1 MGNWKSV
8 IPGPD
13 LTYRR
18 SSLFQSRRARAGQNP
33 KAQTMYSILNSIGH
47 TPLVE
52 IKRLNPNPRVTL
64 LAKLEYFNP
73 GGSVKDRIAKA
84 MIEAGEAS
92 GAITPDK
99 IVLEATSGNTGIG
112 LALVCAVKGYR
123 LLLTMSES
131 ASVERRKI
139 LQAMGA
145 EIRLTPDFLGT
156 DGAIE
161 EAYRLAREHPET
173 YFMTDQFNSEANWR
187 AHYDGTGREI
197 WEQTAGKITMLIATM
212 GTTGT
217 LMGTSRRLKEYNAA
231 IEIVGVEPY
240 LGHKIQGLKNMKE
253 SYRPGIYEKERLD
266 KRVNIDDEVAFE
278 MTRRLAREEGIFAGM
293 SAGAAM
299 AIAQEE
305 VRSVSGGVVVVIF
318 PDGGERYLSTPLF
331 AIREETNLRFYNTLT
346 RVKEPFVPLQPGK
359 VSIYSCGPTVHDR
372 MHVGECRRFVL
383 ADLVRRYM
391 EYKKYT
397 ATHIVNISD
406 LNDKTIQGSEKD
418 GMPLKPFTD
427 KYLRAFIEDMEIL
440 GVRPATHYPRASE
453 HVEDMV
459 ALAGRLMEKGF
470 AYEKLRSVYFD
481 ISRYPDYGKLSGINL
496 DKIKLGS
503 TVDLDEYEKDNP
515 RDFTLLKRAKL
526 SELKRGI
533 YTKTEWGQVRP
544 SWHIESAAMAMK
556 YLGETFDIYTSSRDL
571 IFPHHENEMAV
582 SGALTGK
589 PLARYWIQSE
599 QVLSEGKKAGR
610 DAAVPYIRDLL
621 ERGYSGRVIRYW
633 LLSNHYRK
641 PLNLSYEALDQA
653 GRAVRRLDECV
664 RFLGRVEDGRPY
676 PDLDQLI
683 YDLKTGFADAM
694 DDDLHVSSAMATIFH
709 IVRKINRLIVQK
721 KLDKAGT
728 RRIIDAFKRID
739 VVLNIFEFEQRLQD
753 SEVKRLIQE
762 REEARRRK
770 DWKLA
775 DQIRKRLT
783 SMGVEVRDRKIS

>member
-1 MGNWKSV
+1 M
-8 IPGPD
+8 
-13 LTYRR
+13 
-18 SSLFQSRRARAGQNP
+18 Q
-33 KAQTMYSILNSIGH
+33 SILDTIGH

-73 GGSVKDRIAKA
+73 GGSVKDRIARA

-92 GAITPDK
+92 GALTPDK

-139 LQAMGA
+139 LRAMGA
-145 EIRLTPDFLGT
+145 EIRLTPDHLGT

-173 YFMTDQFNSEANWR
+173 YFMTDQFNNEANWR
-187 AHYDGTGREI
+187 SHYDGTGPEI

-217 LMGTSRRLKEYNAA
+217 LMGTSRRLKEYDPG
-231 IEIVGVEPY
+231 IQIVGVEPY
-240 LGHKIQGLKNMKE
+240 LGHKIQGLKNVRE
-253 SYRPGIYEKERLD
+253 SYRPEIYEKVRLD
-266 KRVNIDDEVAFE
+266 KKVNIDDEAAFE

-299 AIAQEE
+299 AVAQEE
-305 VRSVSGGVVVVIF
+305 VRSMSEGVVVVIF

-331 AIREETNLRFYNTLT
+331 AIREETNLKFYNTLT
-346 RVKEPFVPLQPGK
+346 RVKEPFVPLRPGR
-359 VSIYSCGPTVHDR
+359 VSIYSCGPTVYDR

-383 ADLVRRYM
+383 ADLVRRHL
-391 EYKKYT
+391 EYKKY
-397 ATHIVNISD
+397 AVTHIVNISD
-406 LNDKTIQGSEKD
+406 LNDKTIHGSQEA

-427 KYLRAFIEDMEIL
+427 KYLQAFMEDMEIL
-440 GVRPATHYPRASE
+440 GIKPATQYPRASE

-459 ALAGRLMEKGF
+459 ALTRRLVEKGF

-481 ISRYPDYGKLSGINL
+481 ISRFPDYGKLSGINL

-515 RDFTLLKRAKL
+515 RDFTLLKRARL

-556 YLGETFDIYTSSRDL
+556 YLGEAFDIYTSSRDL
-571 IFPHHENEMAV
+571 VFPHHENEIAV

-599 QVLSEGKKAGR
+599 LVLSEGKKADR
-610 DAAVPYIRDLL
+610 DAAIPYIRNLL
-621 ERGYSGRVIRYW
+621 DRGYSGRLIRCW

-641 PLNLSYEALDQA
+641 PLNLSFEALDQA
-653 GRAVRRLDECV
+653 GRAIRRLDECV
-664 RFLGRVEDGRPY
+664 RLLNSVEDGRPY
-676 PDLDQLI
+676 PDLDQLL
-683 YDLKTGFADAM
+683 YDIKTGFTDAM
-694 DDDLHVSSAMATIFH
+694 DDDLNVSSAMATIFH
-709 IVRKINRLIVQK
+709 IVRKINRLIMNK
-721 KLDKAGT
+721 ELDQAGT
-728 RRIIDAFKRID
+728 RRIIEPQDA
-739 VVLNIFEFEQRLQD
+739 Q
-753 SEVKRLIQE
+753 VKKLILE
-762 REEARRRK
+762 REEARRRR

-775 DQIRKRLT
+775 DQIRERL
-783 SMGVEVRDRKIS
+783 SAMGVEVKDEKIADCGLRIAE

>member
-1 MGNWKSV
+1 MPSML
-8 IPGPD
+8 D
-13 LTYRR
+13 T
-18 SSLFQSRRARAGQNP
+18 
-33 KAQTMYSILNSIGH
+33 IGH

-52 IKRLNPNPRVTL
+52 INRLNPNPKVTV

-73 GGSVKDRIAKA
+73 GGSIKDRIAKA

-92 GAITPDK
+92 GALTPDK

-112 LALVCAVKGYR
+112 LAMVCAVKGYR

-131 ASVERRKI
+131 ASMERRKI

-173 YFMTDQFNSEANWR
+173 YFMTDQFNNEANWR
-187 AHYDGTGREI
+187 AHYDGTASEI
-197 WEQTAGKITMLIATM
+197 WEQTHGKITMLVATM

-217 LMGTSRRLKEYNAA
+217 LMGASRRLKEYNPK
-231 IEIVGVEPY
+231 IQIVGVEPY

-253 SYRPGIYEKERLD
+253 SYRPEIYEKGRLD
-266 KRVNIDDEVAFE
+266 KRVNIEDEAAFE
-278 MTRRLAREEGIFAGM
+278 MARRLAREEGIFVGM

-299 AIAQEE
+299 AVAQKE
-305 VRSVSGGVVVVIF
+305 VGAMSEGLVVVIF

-331 AIREETNLRFYNTLT
+331 TIREETTLRFYNTLT
-346 RVKEPFVPLQPGK
+346 RVKESLVPLRPGK
-359 VSIYSCGPTVHDR
+359 ISIYSCGPTVHDW
-372 MHVGECRRFVL
+372 MPIGECRRFVL
-383 ADLVRRYM
+383 ADIVRRYL
-391 EYKKYT
+391 EYKRY
-397 ATHIVNISD
+397 AVTHIVNISD
-406 LNDKTIQGSEKD
+406 LNDKTIQGSEKA

-427 KYLRAFIEDMEIL
+427 KYLRAFMGDMEIL
-440 GVRPATHYPRASE
+440 GVKPATKYPRASE
-453 HVEDMV
+453 HVEEMV
-459 ALAGRLMEKGF
+459 ALTGRLVEKGF

-481 ISRYPDYGKLSGINL
+481 ISRFPEYGKLSGINL

-556 YLGETFDIYTSSRDL
+556 YLGETFDIYTSSCDL
-571 IFPHHENEMAV
+571 IFPHHENEIAV
-582 SGALTGK
+582 IGALTGK
-589 PLARYWIQSE
+589 PMARHWIHSE
-599 QVLSEGKKAGR
+599 LVLSGGRKADR
-610 DAAVPYIRDLL
+610 DAASPYIRDLL
-621 ERGYSGRVIRYW
+621 ERGYSGRGIRYW

-653 GRAVRRLDECV
+653 SRAIRRLDECV
-664 RFLGRVEDGRPY
+664 SLLNRVEDGRPC
-676 PDLDQLI
+676 PDLDQLLFDI
-683 YDLKTGFADAM
+683 KTCFENAM
-694 DDDLHVSSAMATIFH
+694 DDDLNVSSAMATIFQ
-709 IVRKINRLIVQK
+709 IVRKVNRLITNK
-721 KLDKAGT
+721 ELDQAGA
-728 RRIIDAFKRID
+728 RRIMDAFKSID
-739 VVLNIFEFEQRLQD
+739 AVLNFFDFKQQPRDAQ
-753 SEVKRLIQE
+753 VKKLMFE
-762 REEARRRK
+762 REEARRKK

-775 DQIRKRLT
+775 DQIRGRLRT
-783 SMGVEVRDRKIS
+783 MGVEVRDKKIADSKEQN

>member
-1 MGNWKSV
+1 M
-8 IPGPD
+8 P
-13 LTYRR
+13 
-18 SSLFQSRRARAGQNP
+18 
-33 KAQTMYSILNSIGH
+33 SILDSIGH

-52 IKRLNPNPRVTL
+52 IKRLNPNPKVAL

-92 GAITPDK
+92 GALTPDK

-112 LALVCAVKGYR
+112 LAIVCAIKGYR

-131 ASVERRKI
+131 ASIERRKI
-139 LQAMGA
+139 LQAIGA

-173 YFMTDQFNSEANWR
+173 YFMTDQFNNEANWR
-187 AHYDGTGREI
+187 AHYDGTAQEI
-197 WEQTAGKITMLIATM
+197 WEQTAGKITMLVATM
-212 GTTGT
+212 GTAGT
-217 LMGTSRRLKEYNAA
+217 LMGISRRMKEYNPS
-231 IEIVGVEPY
+231 IQIVGVEPY

-253 SYRPGIYEKERLD
+253 SYRPEIYEKGRLD
-266 KRVNIDDEVAFE
+266 KKVNIDDEAAFE

-293 SAGAAM
+293 SAGAAI
-299 AIAQEE
+299 AVAQEE
-305 VRSVSGGVVVVIF
+305 VRSMSEGLVVVIF

-346 RVKEPFVPLQPGK
+346 RAKEPFVPLSPGK
-359 VSIYSCGPTVHDR
+359 VSIYSCGPTVYDR
-372 MHVGECRRFVL
+372 MHLGECRRFVL
-383 ADLVRRYM
+383 ADLVRRYL
-391 EYKKYT
+391 EYKGY
-397 ATHIVNISD
+397 AVTHIVNISD
-406 LNDKTIQGSEKD
+406 LNDKTIQGSEKA
-418 GMPLKPFTD
+418 GVSLEPYTD
-427 KYLRAFIEDMEIL
+427 KYLRAFMEDMEIL
-440 GVRPATHYPRASE
+440 GIKPATQHPRASE

-459 ALAGRLMEKGF
+459 ALTGRLVEKGF

-481 ISRYPDYGKLSGINL
+481 ISRFPDYGKLSGIDL

-571 IFPHHENEMAV
+571 IFPHHENEIAV

-589 PLARYWIQSE
+589 PLARHWIHSE
-599 QVLSEGKKAGR
+599 QVLSGGKKADR
-610 DAAVPYIRDLL
+610 DTPIPYIRDLL
-621 ERGYSGRVIRYW
+621 DRGCSGRLIRYW

-641 PLNLSYEALDQA
+641 PLNLSYEALDQV
-653 GRAVRRLDECV
+653 GRAIRRLDECV
-664 RFLGRVEDGRPY
+664 CLLNSVEDGRPY
-676 PDLDQLI
+676 PDLDQLL
-683 YDLKTGFADAM
+683 YDIKTGFADGM
-694 DDDLHVSSAMATIFH
+694 DDDLNVSSAMATIFR
-709 IVRKINRLIVQK
+709 IVRKINRLIMNK
-721 KLDKAGT
+721 ELDQAGA
-728 RRIIDAFKRID
+728 RRIIDAFKGVD
-739 VVLNIFEFEQRLQD
+739 TVVNIFDFEQQPQD
-753 SEVKRLIQE
+753 AQVEKLILE
-762 REEARRRK
+762 REEARRRR

-775 DQIRKRLT
+775 DQIRERL
-783 SMGVEVRDRKIS
+783 SAMGVEVRDKKIT

>member
-1 MGNWKSV
+1 MS
-8 IPGPD
+8 
-13 LTYRR
+13 
-18 SSLFQSRRARAGQNP
+18 
-33 KAQTMYSILNSIGH
+33 SILDTIGR

-73 GGSVKDRIAKA
+73 GGSIKDRIAKA

-92 GAITPDK
+92 GALTPDK

-112 LALVCAVKGYR
+112 LALVCAARGYR

-131 ASVERRKI
+131 ASMERRKI

-145 EIRLTPDFLGT
+145 EIRLTPDRLGT

-173 YFMTDQFNSEANWR
+173 YFITDQFNNEANWL
-187 AHYDGTGREI
+187 AHYDDTAPEI

-217 LMGTSRRLKEYNAA
+217 LMGTSRRLKEYNPK
-231 IEIVGVEPY
+231 IQIVGVEPY

-253 SYRPGIYEKERLD
+253 SYRPEIYEKKRLD
-266 KRVNIDDEVAFE
+266 KKVNIDDEAAFE

-299 AIAQEE
+299 AVAQEE
-305 VRSVSGGVVVVIF
+305 VRSMSKGLVVVIF

-331 AIREETNLRFYNTLT
+331 AIREETNLRFYNTLA
-346 RVKEPFVPLQPGK
+346 RAKEPFVPIRPGG

-372 MHVGECRRFVL
+372 MHIGECRRFVL
-383 ADLVRRYM
+383 ADLVRRYL
-391 EYKKYT
+391 EYKRYT
-397 ATHIVNISD
+397 VTHIVNISD
-406 LNDKTIQGSEKD
+406 LNDKTIQGAEKA

-427 KYLRAFIEDMEIL
+427 KYLRAFMEDMQVL
-440 GVRPATHYPRASE
+440 GVKPATRYPRASE

-459 ALAGRLMEKGF
+459 ALTGRLVEKGL

-481 ISRYPDYGKLSGINL
+481 ISRFPDYGKLSRIDL

-503 TVDLDEYEKDNP
+503 TVDLDDYEKDNP
-515 RDFTLLKRAKL
+515 RDFTLLKRARL

-533 YTKTEWGQVRP
+533 YTRTEWGQVRP

-582 SGALTGK
+582 SGALTGN
-589 PLARYWIQSE
+589 PLARYWILSAP
-599 QVLSEGKKAGR
+599 VLSRGKKADR
-610 DAAVPYIRDLL
+610 DAAIPYIPDLVKQ
-621 ERGYSGRVIRYW
+621 GHSGRVIRYW
-633 LLSNHYRK
+633 LLSSHYRK
-641 PLNLSYEALDQA
+641 PLNLSNEALDQA
-653 GRAVRRLDECV
+653 GQAIRRLDECIRPLNSV
-664 RFLGRVEDGRPY
+664 GDGLAY
-676 PDLDQLI
+676 PDLDQLL
-683 YDLKTGFADAM
+683 YDIKTGFSDAM
-694 DDDLHVSSAMATIFH
+694 DDDLNVSSVMATIFRL
-709 IVRKINRLIVQK
+709 VRKVNRLIMN
-721 KLDKAGT
+721 KAVDRTGA
-728 RRIIDAFKRID
+728 RRIIDAFKRVD
-739 VVLNIFEFEQRLQD
+739 AVLNIFDFEQRPQD
-753 SEVKRLIQE
+753 ARVKELILE

-775 DQIRKRLT
+775 DQIRERLGA
-783 SMGVEVRDRKIS
+783 MGVEVRDKRIADCGLRIADINTAKRNRKK

>member
-1 MGNWKSV
+1 MG
-8 IPGPD
+8 
-13 LTYRR
+13 
-18 SSLFQSRRARAGQNP
+18 
-33 KAQTMYSILNSIGH
+33 SIIDTIGH

-52 IKRLNPNPRVTL
+52 IKRLNPNPKVKL

-92 GAITPDK
+92 GSLTRDK

-123 LLLTMSES
+123 LHLTMSES
-131 ASVERRKI
+131 ASLERRKI

-173 YFMTDQFNSEANWR
+173 YFLTDQFNSEANWR
-187 AHYDGTGREI
+187 AHYDGTGPEI
-197 WEQTAGKITMLIATM
+197 WEQTSGQLTVLVATM

-217 LMGTSRRLKEYNAA
+217 LMGTSRRLKEYNP
-231 IEIVGVEPY
+231 EIKIIGVEPY
-240 LGHKIQGLKNMKE
+240 LGHKIQGLKNIKE
-253 SYRPGIYEKERLD
+253 SYQPEIYEKDRLD
-266 KRVNIDDEVAFE
+266 KKVNVDDEAAFE
-278 MTRRLAREEGIFAGM
+278 MTRRLAREEGIFGGM

-299 AIAQEE
+299 AVAEEE
-305 VRSVSGGVVVVIF
+305 VKSLSEGVMVVIL

-331 AIREETNLRFYNTLT
+331 AVQEETNLRFYNTLT
-346 RVKEPFVPLQPGK
+346 HAKEPFVPLQPGK
-359 VSIYSCGPTVHDR
+359 ISIYSSGPTVHDR
-372 MHVGECRRFVL
+372 MHVGEWRRFVL
-383 ADLVRRYM
+383 ADLVRRYL
-391 EYKKYT
+391 EFKRY
-397 ATHIVNISD
+397 AVTHIVNISD
-406 LNDKTIQGSEKD
+406 LNDKTIVGAEEA

-427 KYLRAFIEDMEIL
+427 KHLQAFMEDVETL
-440 GVRPATHYPRASE
+440 GIKPATQYPRASD

-459 ALAGRLMEKGF
+459 ALTGRLVEKGF

-481 ISRYPDYGKLSGINL
+481 ISRYADYGKLSGIDL
-496 DKIKLGS
+496 DKIRLGA
-503 TVDLDEYEKDNP
+503 TVDLDEYVKENP
-515 RDFTLLKRAKL
+515 RDFALLKRARL
-526 SELKRGI
+526 SELKQGI
-533 YTKTEWGQVRP
+533 YTKTEWGQIRP

-589 PLARYWIQSE
+589 PLARNWILSE
-599 QVLSEGKKAGR
+599 LVLSGGKKADR
-610 DAAVPYIRDLL
+610 DSAIPNIRDLL

-653 GRAVRRLDECV
+653 GQAIRRLDECISG
-664 RFLGRVEDGRPY
+664 LNSLEGGRSY
-676 PDLDQLI
+676 PDLDQLL
-683 YDLKTGFADAM
+683 YDMKTGFSDAM
-694 DDDLHVSSAMATIFH
+694 DDDLNVSSATATIFRM
-709 IVRKINRLIVQK
+709 VRRVNGLIVNNEMDQTG
-721 KLDKAGT
+721 A
-728 RRIIDAFKRID
+728 RRIIDAFKKVD
-739 VVLNIFEFEQRLQD
+739 TVLNVFDFEREPED
-753 SEVKRLIQE
+753 PEVQKLMRE

-775 DQIRKRLT
+775 DQLRERLMA
-783 SMGVEVRDRKIS
+783 MGAEVRDKKITSN

>member
-1 MGNWKSV
+1 M
-8 IPGPD
+8 
-13 LTYRR
+13 
-18 SSLFQSRRARAGQNP
+18 Q
-33 KAQTMYSILNSIGH
+33 SILDTIGH

-73 GGSVKDRIAKA
+73 GGSVKDRIARA

-92 GAITPDK
+92 GALTPDK

-139 LQAMGA
+139 LRAMGA
-145 EIRLTPDFLGT
+145 EIRLTPDHLGT

-173 YFMTDQFNSEANWR
+173 YFMTDQFNNEANWR
-187 AHYDGTGREI
+187 SHYDGTGPEI

-217 LMGTSRRLKEYNAA
+217 LMGTSRRLKEYDPG
-231 IEIVGVEPY
+231 IQIVGVEPY
-240 LGHKIQGLKNMKE
+240 LGHKIQGLKNVRE
-253 SYRPGIYEKERLD
+253 SYRPEIYEKVRLD
-266 KRVNIDDEVAFE
+266 KKVNIDDEAAFE

-299 AIAQEE
+299 AVAQEE
-305 VRSVSGGVVVVIF
+305 VRSMSEGVVVVIF

-331 AIREETNLRFYNTLT
+331 AIREETNLKFYNTLT
-346 RVKEPFVPLQPGK
+346 RVKEPFVPLRPGR
-359 VSIYSCGPTVHDR
+359 VSIYSCGPTVYDR

-383 ADLVRRYM
+383 ADLVRRHL
-391 EYKKYT
+391 EYKKY
-397 ATHIVNISD
+397 AVTHIVNISD
-406 LNDKTIQGSEKD
+406 LNDKTIHGSQEA

-427 KYLRAFIEDMEIL
+427 KYLQAFMEDMEIL
-440 GVRPATHYPRASE
+440 GIKPATQYPRASE

-459 ALAGRLMEKGF
+459 ALTRRLVEKGF

-481 ISRYPDYGKLSGINL
+481 ISRFPDYGKLSGINL

-515 RDFTLLKRAKL
+515 RDFTLLKRARL

-556 YLGETFDIYTSSRDL
+556 YLGEAFDIYTSSRDL
-571 IFPHHENEMAV
+571 VFPHHENEIAV

-599 QVLSEGKKAGR
+599 LVLSEGKKADR
-610 DAAVPYIRDLL
+610 DAAIPYIRNLL
-621 ERGYSGRVIRYW
+621 DRGYSGRLIRCW

-641 PLNLSYEALDQA
+641 PLNLSFEALDQA
-653 GRAVRRLDECV
+653 GRAIRRLDECV
-664 RFLGRVEDGRPY
+664 RLLNSVEDGRPY
-676 PDLDQLI
+676 PDLDQLL
-683 YDLKTGFADAM
+683 YDIKTGFTDAM
-694 DDDLHVSSAMATIFH
+694 DDDLNVSSAMATIFH
-709 IVRKINRLIVQK
+709 IVRKINRLIMNK
-721 KLDKAGT
+721 ELDQAGT
-728 RRIIDAFKRID
+728 RRIIDAFKRVD
-739 VVLNIFEFEQRLQD
+739 AVLNIFDFEQQPQD
-753 SEVKRLIQE
+753 AQVKKLILE
-762 REEARRRK
+762 REEARRRR

-775 DQIRKRLT
+775 DQIRERL
-783 SMGVEVRDRKIS
+783 SAMGVEVKDEKIADCGLRIAE

>member
-1 MGNWKSV
+1 MG
-8 IPGPD
+8 
-13 LTYRR
+13 
-18 SSLFQSRRARAGQNP
+18 
-33 KAQTMYSILNSIGH
+33 SILDTIGH

-52 IKRLNPNPRVTL
+52 IKRLNPNPKVKL

-92 GAITPDK
+92 GSLTRDK

-123 LLLTMSES
+123 LHLTMSES
-131 ASVERRKI
+131 ASLERRKI

-173 YFMTDQFNSEANWR
+173 YFLTDQFNSEANWR
-187 AHYDGTGREI
+187 AHYDGTGPEI
-197 WEQTAGKITMLIATM
+197 WEQTSGQLTVLVATM

-217 LMGTSRRLKEYNAA
+217 LMGTSRRLKEYNP
-231 IEIVGVEPY
+231 EIKIIGVEPY
-240 LGHKIQGLKNMKE
+240 LGHKIQGLKNIKE
-253 SYRPGIYEKERLD
+253 SYQPEIYEKDRLD
-266 KRVNIDDEVAFE
+266 KKVNVDDEAAFE
-278 MTRRLAREEGIFAGM
+278 MTRRLAREEGIFGGM

-299 AIAQEE
+299 AVAEEE
-305 VRSVSGGVVVVIF
+305 VKSLSEGVMVVIL

-331 AIREETNLRFYNTLT
+331 AVQEETNLRFYNTLT
-346 RVKEPFVPLQPGK
+346 HAKEPFVPLQPGK
-359 VSIYSCGPTVHDR
+359 ISIYSSGPTVHDR
-372 MHVGECRRFVL
+372 MHVGEWRRFVL
-383 ADLVRRYM
+383 ADLVRRYL
-391 EYKKYT
+391 EFKRY
-397 ATHIVNISD
+397 AVTHIVNISD
-406 LNDKTIQGSEKD
+406 LNDKTIVGAEEA

-427 KYLRAFIEDMEIL
+427 KHLQAFMEDVETL
-440 GVRPATHYPRASE
+440 GIKPATQYPRASD

-459 ALAGRLMEKGF
+459 ALTGRLVEKGF

-481 ISRYPDYGKLSGINL
+481 ISRYADYGKLSGIDL
-496 DKIKLGS
+496 DKIRLGA
-503 TVDLDEYEKDNP
+503 TVDLDEYVKENP
-515 RDFTLLKRAKL
+515 RDFALLKRARL
-526 SELKRGI
+526 SELKQGI
-533 YTKTEWGQVRP
+533 YTKTEWGQIRP

-589 PLARYWIQSE
+589 PLARNWILSE
-599 QVLSEGKKAGR
+599 LVLSGGKKADR
-610 DAAVPYIRDLL
+610 DAAIPNIRDLL

-653 GRAVRRLDECV
+653 GQAIRRLDECISG
-664 RFLGRVEDGRPY
+664 LNSLEGGRSY
-676 PDLDQLI
+676 PDLDQLL
-683 YDLKTGFADAM
+683 YDMKTGFSDAM
-694 DDDLHVSSAMATIFH
+694 DDDLNVSSATATIFRM
-709 IVRKINRLIVQK
+709 VRRVNGLIVNNEMDQTG
-721 KLDKAGT
+721 A
-728 RRIIDAFKRID
+728 RRIIDAFKKVD
-739 VVLNIFEFEQRLQD
+739 TVLNVFDFEREPED
-753 SEVKRLIQE
+753 PEVQKLMRE

-775 DQIRKRLT
+775 DQLRERLMAMGAGIRDKKIT
-783 SMGVEVRDRKIS
+783 SN